1 MRSAPTPGGPT
12 RVWNETAVCATCH
25 ALIHEGLLAV
35 TGNAVSGLEWTPR
48 KPRPR
53 VDISHEARKLDATII
68 QFHPSPD
75 STRVESTAYEG
86 LDALV
91 RGLTRLGY
99 ERAEAREKLEKA
111 IAELIEEGAELV
123 DERILQQALCPQARP
138 SFEKEYARQQA
149 AKERG
154 MQRVAE

>member
-1 MRSAPTPGGPT
+1 MGARPIFRALRA
-12 RVWNETAVCATCH
+12 RVDPE
-25 ALIHEGLLAV
+25 
-35 TGNAVSGLEWTPR
+35 
-48 KPRPR
+48 PRPR
-53 VDISHEARKLDATII
+53 VTTSHEARKLDATII
-68 QFHPSPD
+68 QFHPSPV
-75 STRVESTAYEG
+75 STRVDSAPVESTAYEG

-123 DERILQQALCPQARP
+123 DERILQQALCPAGRP

-149 AKERG
+149 ATEREP
-154 MQRVAE
+154 R